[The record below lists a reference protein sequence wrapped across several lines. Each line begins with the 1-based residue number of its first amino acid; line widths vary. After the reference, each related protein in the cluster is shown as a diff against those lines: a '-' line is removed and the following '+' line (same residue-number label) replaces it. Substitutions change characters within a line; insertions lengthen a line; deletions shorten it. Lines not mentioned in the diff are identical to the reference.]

1 MDFIIFP
8 ANKFNTIM
16 EHSQKTEAPAKMAKE
31 DHSKMDH
38 GSMQHGDN
46 PSMGMEGHN
55 HHAMMIADFKKR
67 FYVVLILTIPIML
80 LSIMIQKFMGVDWQ
94 FTGSKYI
101 LLTLSSVVFFY
112 GGWPFFKGLVTEIR
126 TKNPGMMFLI
136 GFAITV
142 AYIYSV
148 AVVFGLEGMD
158 FFWELATLILIMLLG
173 HLIEMKSIAGASK
186 ELELLV
192 QLMPADAHM
201 VMPDMVHDVKT
212 DTLKENDI
220 ILVKPGEKVAA
231 DGIILEGESYL
242 NESMITGESK
252 PVQKIK
258 GQKVI
263 AGSIN
268 GNGSLKVTVSHASKD
283 SYISQ
288 LVKLVDDA
296 QKSKSKTQLLADTA
310 AKWLTV
316 IAIVAGIGT
325 FLFWYLTGETL
336 AFAMERMVTVIVIC
350 CPHAL
355 GLAVPLVVAKSTAI
369 SAKNG
374 LLIKNRIA
382 FENSRK
388 ITTIV
393 FDKTGTLTVGKFEV
407 SKIVSL
413 KKEITEDEIIR
424 IASALEQQS
433 EHPIATGILLK
444 AKDLSVD
451 VPSTENFKAITG
463 KGIEAT
469 VEGKKV
475 MVVSPGYLKEIKMA
489 VPDDFKADDTE
500 TVVFLI
506 INNEL
511 AGYIALSDEIRPESA
526 EAIKTLKEN
535 HIKSILLT
543 GDNSK
548 VAKSVSDRLGL
559 DSFIAEVLPDQKLEK
574 IKELQSKGEFVAM
587 TGDGVNDAP
596 ALAQADVGI
605 AVGSGSDI
613 AAETAGI
620 VLVNSNPKDIV
631 NLILFGKATHRKMIQ
646 NLIWATGY
654 NIVALPLAAGVLY
667 EWHIL
672 LTPAIGAALMAAST
686 VVVAVNASML
696 RLKDEPKSDSKGEP
710 QQEAKAE
717 NKDEAKDD
725 SQTEAKDESKPEAKS
740 EPQSVGKVEPMPETK
755 NDSQP
760 EAKDESIQ
768 EAKSE
773 PQTESKDESMNE
785 TKDDS
790 QPEAKDE
797 AKAKDDSQPEAKDEI
812 IPEEKDETE
821 TKGGNK
827 LEENTKTPSSVS
839 PEIVKRVHEFY
850 EELGSEDVRAVM
862 DMEKAEHEIQEAETK
877 AEAHPITKSKHK
889 SKEEPAIETDKSSD
903 STPELVT
910 RVHELYEKLGREDVS
925 AVQNLDEKGPDILK
939 PEDKVESKTADNTE
953 PKIDVKVD
961 LKPAV
966 KVESKIEAKDE
977 LKHVDNAEHHPDAK
991 AKAKPEEKA
1000 GHPHETKAKTN
1011 PKVKTGHKNVVKAKP
1026 MPGSKK

>member
-1 MDFIIFP
+1 
-8 ANKFNTIM
+8 M
-16 EHSQKTEAPAKMAKE
+16 EHSQQPIALAKMAKM

-38 GSMQHGDN
+38 SSMQHGDN
-46 PSMGMEGHN
+46 PSTGMEGHN

-67 FYVVLILTIPIML
+67 FYLVLILTVPIML
-80 LSIMIQKFMGVDWQ
+80 LSAMIQKFMGVDWQ

-101 LLTLSSVVFFY
+101 LLALSSVVFFY
-112 GGWPFFKGLVTEIR
+112 GGWPFFKGLVTEIK

-136 GFAITV
+136 GFAITA

-173 HLIEMKSIAGASK
+173 HWIEMKSIAGASK

-212 DTLKENDI
+212 ETLKENDI

-242 NESMITGESK
+242 NESMLTGESK

-268 GNGSLKVTVSHASKD
+268 GNGSIKVTVSNASKD

-316 IAIVAGIGT
+316 IALVTSIGT
-325 FLFWYLTGETL
+325 FSFWFITGETL

-355 GLAVPLVVAKSTAI
+355 GLAVPLVVAKSTAL

-374 LLIKNRIA
+374 LLIKNRSA
-382 FENSRK
+382 FENARK

-413 KKEITEDEIIR
+413 KSGLTEDEIIR
-424 IASALEQQS
+424 IASALEQES

-475 MVVSPGYLKEIKMA
+475 LIVSPGYLKEKKIA
-489 VPDDFKADDTE
+489 LPDDFKTDASE
-500 TVVFLI
+500 TVVFVI

-526 EAIKTLKEN
+526 EAIKTLKDN

-548 VAKSVSDRLGL
+548 VAKSVSDKLGL
-559 DSFIAEVLPDQKLEK
+559 DSFIAEVLPDKKLEK
-574 IKELQSKGEFVAM
+574 IKELQDKGEFVAM
-587 TGDGVNDAP
+587 TGDGINDAP

-631 NLILFGKATHRKMIQ
+631 GLILFGKATYRKMIQ

-654 NIVALPLAAGVLY
+654 NIVALPLAAGILY
-667 EWHIL
+667 SWKIL
-672 LTPAIGAALMAAST
+672 LTPAMGAVFMSIST
-686 VVVAVNASML
+686 VIVAVNASML
-696 RLKDEPKSDSKGEP
+696 RLKDEPKSDSKAEP
-710 QQEAKAE
+710 QTETKDE
-717 NKDEAKDD
+717 NKDEPKDESQPESKDEPKPETNAEPPSEGKDDSIPEAKDD
-725 SQTEAKDESKPEAKS
+725 SETKDESQPEAKS
-740 EPQSVGKVEPMPETK
+740 EPQS
-755 NDSQP
+755 
-760 EAKDESIQ
+760 
-768 EAKSE
+768 
-773 PQTESKDESMNE
+773 ESKDESMI
-785 TKDDS
+785 
-790 QPEAKDE
+790 E
-797 AKAKDDSQPEAKDEI
+797 AKADLYTKAESMPEAE
-812 IPEEKDETE
+812 DETE
-821 TKGGNK
+821 TKVAAKSEAGNT
-827 LEENTKTPSSVS
+827 LSSTVTP
-839 PEIVKRVHEFY
+839 ELVKRVHEFY
-850 EELGSEDVRAVM
+850 EELGREDVRAVM
-862 DMEKAEHEIQEAETK
+862 DMEKTEQEIQKPETK
-877 AEAHPITKSKHK
+877 AKDQPETKNEPKV
-889 SKEEPAIETDKSSD
+889 KEEP
-903 STPELVT
+903 
-910 RVHELYEKLGREDVS
+910 
-925 AVQNLDEKGPDILK
+925 K
-939 PEDKVESKTADNTE
+939 PEAKAKHQQEDNVERQ
-953 PKIDVKVD
+953 
-961 LKPAV
+961 
-966 KVESKIEAKDE
+966 
-977 LKHVDNAEHHPDAK
+977 PDAK
-991 AKAKPEEKA
+991 AKTKIEAKHQHVNKAEPKPEVKA
-1000 GHPHETKAKTN
+1000 GLRHEV
-1011 PKVKTGHKNVVKAKP
+1011 KVKPKS
-1026 MPGSKK
+1026 GSKK